1 MKEMLIPILIKIFLI
16 FTGAL
21 IALFIIFTVTIDYKP
36 QDVMTIDIN
45 QGATSGKVPVD
56 KELSIASYNIG
67 YGGTDR
73 KQDFYLCG
81 GKGTSLVEKST
92 VEKNIKNILE
102 QINNIDSNILL
113 LQEVDSDSKR
123 SGYMDQTHRIRNVI
137 EEMDSVSAYTHK
149 SGFVPVPLKEPMGKI
164 ESSIMT
170 FSKFNIEKSKRYKLP
185 DNIKWPMKAFKH
197 DRAMLESVLVTEND
211 KKLVI
216 LNIHLSA
223 FDEKGE
229 MRRAQLEFISE
240 HIESHLNKGDYIII
254 GGDFNLILNDEN
266 ITFNSKEKKPKR
278 FEYFP
283 SEVLL
288 QGTKLIF
295 DDSSP
300 TARSL
305 SRPYDENSFKAVV
318 DGFIISNNI
327 DVIQVKNLEYEF
339 KYSDHNPV
347 VMKFKLK

>member
-1 MKEMLIPILIKIFLI
+1 MKERLIPILIKIFLI

-21 IALFIIFTVTIDYKP
+21 IALFIIFTVVVDYKP
-36 QDVMTIDIN
+36 KDVITVDIN
-45 QGATSGKVPVD
+45 QDATIGAVPID
-56 KELSIASYNIG
+56 KEISITSYNIG

-73 KQDFYLCG
+73 KQDFYMCG
-81 GKGTSLVEKST
+81 GEGTSLVEKST
-92 VEKNIKNILE
+92 VEKNIKHIIE

-123 SGYMDQTHRIRNVI
+123 SRYMDQTQMIRNTV
-137 EEMDSVSAYTHK
+137 EKMDSVSAYTHK
-149 SGFVPVPLKEPMGKI
+149 SGYVPIPLKEPMGKI

-170 FSKFNIEKSKRYKLP
+170 FSKFNIEESKRYKLP
-185 DNIKWPMKAFKH
+185 DNIKWPTKAFKH
-197 DRAMLESVLVTEND
+197 DRAMLESVILTENG
-211 KKLVI
+211 KKLVV

-223 FDEKGE
+223 FDEKAKV
-229 MRRAQLEFISE
+229 RREQLEFINE

-254 GGDFNLILNDEN
+254 GGDFNLIFNSEN
-266 ITFNSKEKKPKR
+266 ITFNSKEKKPER

-283 SEVLL
+283 EEVLL
-288 QGTKLIF
+288 NQTKLIF
-295 DDSSP
+295 DESAP

-327 DVIQVKNLEYEF
+327 DVIQVKNLEYDF